1 MKRKTKTQADKG
13 QKASHVR
20 RKKKTNNADQ
30 TMKRLPPK
38 QLQQAILKLFSEQP
52 KKRFNPRQ
60 ILKKLHVANNKDSIQ
75 HALEQLVEQGKLRAL
90 EDFKFKLVRGSG
102 VKERK
107 KVYEGFVDVT
117 RSGSAYIECEDL
129 EDDVFVAQ
137 KNLGTA
143 LHGDRVE
150 VAVWWPRGRKR
161 PEGEVI
167 KVLERATDRFVGTF
181 YLRGEKAL
189 VVPTRDDVPF
199 DIEVDPDEVKDAAE
213 GEKVVVKITDWGGYR
228 RPAKGKVTAVLGMEG
243 NDLEMNTIL
252 INAGFDLSFPD
263 EVLAESDSLP
273 AEISEEEI
281 SKRRDFRKVTTFTID
296 PADAKDFDDAL
307 SVRFLDD
314 GSVEVGVHIADVTHY
329 VRPGTALDKEAF
341 HRSTSVYLVDRVIP
355 MLPERLSNNLCSL
368 RPHEDK
374 LTFSAVF
381 LFSPSGKI
389 VKEWFGKTI
398 IHSDHRFSYEEAQE
412 VIEAGEG
419 DYFKELKYLN
429 DRAKLIRKKRFENG
443 AIDFNVD
450 EVRFRL
456 DEDGVPVE
464 AYVKDRK
471 DAHMLIEEFMLL
483 ANKQVATY
491 IHKKGKGH
499 EIPFVYRIHDYPN
512 PEKVAELARFAL
524 ELGYKMKVNTP
535 KEIAASYNKLIEE
548 AEKNPALKLLEPL
561 AIRTM
566 AKAEYSTNN
575 IGHYGLAFDNYTHFT
590 SPIRRYAD
598 VLVHR
603 ILFENLGPKILR
615 VDKETLEEQCK
626 HISLQE
632 RKAMD
637 AERKSIKYKQVE
649 FMQKHIGESFT
660 GFVSGI
666 IDRGFFVELEDNK
679 CEGMVPFET
688 LPEPFEVEEGRLK
701 AVGLRSGR
709 VIKMGDRVRVSI
721 FNADLAKRQI
731 DMRLDEE
738 EYPEFNTFGRESRK
752 KHKGASNRRKP
763 RR

>member
-1 MKRKTKTQADKG
+1 MKRKTHN
-13 QKASHVR
+13 KANGRKESNSER
-20 RKKKTNNADQ
+20 RKSRSNPEQ
-30 TMKRLPPK
+30 LQRRLPPR
-38 QLQQAILKLFSEQP
+38 QLQQAILKIFSEQP
-52 KKRFNPRQ
+52 RKRFNPRQ
-60 ILKKLHVANNKDSIQ
+60 ILKKLHVANNKDSVQ
-75 HALEQLVEQGKLRAL
+75 HALEQLVEQGKLQAL
-90 EDFKFKLVRGSG
+90 EDFKFKLKRGSG
-102 VKERK
+102 VKARK

-137 KNLGTA
+137 KNLGSA

-181 YLRGEKAL
+181 YPRGEKAL

-199 DIEVDPDEVKDAAE
+199 DIEVDLDDLKDAAE
-213 GEKVVVKITDWGGYR
+213 GEKVVVRITDWGSYR
-228 RPAKGKVTAVLGMEG
+228 RPVKGKVTAVLGMEG

-252 INAGFDLSFPD
+252 INAGFDLSFPE
-263 EVLAESDSLP
+263 EVLAEAGRLP
-273 AEISEEEI
+273 AEISDEEI
-281 SKRRDFRKVTTFTID
+281 SKRRDYRKVTTFTID

-307 SVRFLDD
+307 SVKFLED

-329 VRPGTALDKEAF
+329 VRQGTALDKEAF
-341 HRSTSVYLVDRVIP
+341 KRSTSVYLVDRVIP

-381 LFSPSGKI
+381 IIGPSGKLI
-389 VKEWFGKTI
+389 SEWFGKTV
-398 IHSDHRFSYEEAQE
+398 IHSNHRFSYEDAQDL
-412 VIEAGEG
+412 IEAGEG
-419 DYFKELKYLN
+419 EYFKELNYLN
-429 DRAKLIRKKRFENG
+429 GLAKQIRKKRFDNG
-443 AIDFNVD
+443 AIDFNVE

-483 ANKQVATY
+483 ANRRVATY
-491 IHKKGKGH
+491 IHKRGKGR
-499 EIPFVYRIHDYPN
+499 EIPFVYRVHDYPN
-512 PEKVAELARFAL
+512 PEKVAELARFAQ
-524 ELGYKMKVNTP
+524 EMGYKMKINTP
-535 KEIAASYNKLIEE
+535 REIAASYNKLIEE

-575 IGHYGLAFDNYTHFT
+575 IGHYGLAFDHYTHFT

-603 ILFENLGPKILR
+603 ILFENLGSKTLR
-615 VDKETLEEQCK
+615 VDKESLEEQCK

-649 FMQKHIGESFT
+649 FIQKHIGEVFT
-660 GFVSGI
+660 GFISGI
-666 IDRGFFVELEDNK
+666 IDRGFFVELEGNK
-679 CEGMVPFET
+679 CEGMVPFDS

-701 AVGLRSGR
+701 AIGLRSGR
-709 VIKMGDRVRVSI
+709 VLKMGDEVQVSI

-731 DMRLDEE
+731 DMRLEE
-738 EYPEFNTFGRESRK
+738 DDYPEFQVFGRAVRK
-752 KHKGASNRRKP
+752 KKRGANSRRKQ

>member
-1 MKRKTKTQADKG
+1 
-13 QKASHVR
+13 
-20 RKKKTNNADQ
+20 
-30 TMKRLPPK
+30 MKRLSPK
-38 QLQQAILKLFSEQP
+38 QLQAAILKLFSEQP

-60 ILKKLHVANNKDSIQ
+60 ILVKLHVANNKDSVQ
-75 HALEQLVEQGKLRAL
+75 HALEQLVEQGKLKAL
-90 EDFKFKLVRGSG
+90 EDFKFKLVRGSLG
-102 VKERK
+102 RQPK

-117 RSGSAYIECEDL
+117 RSGSAYIDCEDL

-137 KNLGTA
+137 KNLGSA

-167 KVLERATDRFVGTF
+167 KVLERATDRFVGTL

-189 VVPTRDDVPF
+189 VVPTRDDVTF
-199 DIEVDPDEVKDAAE
+199 DVHVDLDDVKDAAE
-213 GEKVVVKITDWGGYR
+213 GEKVVVKITDWGNHR
-228 RPAKGKVTAVLGMEG
+228 RPARGKVTAVLGMEG

-263 EVLAESDSLP
+263 EVLAEAENLP

-281 SKRRDFRKVTTFTID
+281 AKRRDFRTLTTFTID
-296 PADAKDFDDAL
+296 PVDAKDFDDAL
-307 SVRFLDD
+307 SVKFLED
-314 GSVEVGVHIADVTHY
+314 GHVEVGVHIADVTHY
-329 VRPGTALDKEAF
+329 VRQGTPLDQEAF
-341 HRSTSVYLVDRVIP
+341 KRSTSVYLVDRVIP

-389 VKEWFGKTI
+389 VQQWFGKSI
-398 IHSDHRFSYEEAQE
+398 IHSDHRFSYEAAQE
-412 VIEAGEG
+412 MIEAGEG
-419 DYFKELKYLN
+419 KYFRELNYLN
-429 DRAKLIRKKRFENG
+429 SLAKDIRKKRFENG

-464 AYVKDRK
+464 AYVKERK
-471 DAHMLIEEFMLL
+471 DAHMLVEEFMLL
-483 ANKQVATY
+483 ANRKVATY
-491 IHKKGKGH
+491 IHNKGKGH
-499 EIPFVYRIHDYPN
+499 EIPFVYRVHDYPN
-512 PEKVAELARFAL
+512 PDKVAELARFAL
-524 ELGYKMKVNTP
+524 ELGYKMKTNTP
-535 KEIAASYNKLIEE
+535 KEIAASFNKLIEE

-566 AKAEYSTNN
+566 AKAEYSTDN
-575 IGHYGLAFDNYTHFT
+575 IGHYGLAFDHYTHFT

-603 ILFENLGPKILR
+603 ILFENLGSKTYR

-649 FMQKHIGESFT
+649 FMQKHVGEEFT
-660 GFVSGI
+660 GFISGI
-666 IDRGFFVELEDNK
+666 IERGIFVELEGNK
-679 CEGMVPFET
+679 CEGMVPFDT

-701 AVGLRSGR
+701 AIGLKSGR
-709 VIKMGDRVRVSI
+709 VFKMGDQIRVSI
-721 FNADLAKRQI
+721 FNADLSKRQI
-731 DMRLDEE
+731 DMRLVDSK
-738 EYPEFNTFGRESRK
+738 YLDFQVAAQK
-752 KHKGASNRRKP
+752 KGSQHNRPQRSNNRRKQ